1 MKIEF
6 DENGKAKE
14 EPLKSGR
21 VLEDLL
27 RVHIVSNDLIFVFHL
42 EHLVFRDGNLKL
54 KGDFTWANMVGID
67 SVGKLCTHGS
77 AVAHK
82 DSPVDNTIMIFTM
95 DYDDRYQLET
105 KSVYDQKRSP
115 SN

>member
-1 MKIEF
+1 M
-6 DENGKAKE
+6 
-14 EPLKSGR
+14 
-21 VLEDLL
+21 
-27 RVHIVSNDLIFVFHL
+27 
-42 EHLVFRDGNLKL
+42 
-54 KGDFTWANMVGID
+54 
-67 SVGKLCTHGS
+67 CTHGS
-77 AVAHK
+77 AVAHE